1 LTEKARESVAFDLG
15 SLSSV
20 EAYRLVTSVV
30 VPRPIAWVTTVDDSG
45 VVNAAPFSFFNVLG
59 STPPVVGVG
68 VGSRGS
74 GEPKDTARNAIARGE
89 FVVNLVEDACA
100 EAMNITGID
109 FPGGTSEL
117 LEANLTPAA
126 SLKVATPR
134 IAESPFSLEC
144 RLAQIVEIGS
154 NRILLGEI
162 VCIQIRA
169 DLIGPENQIYTENAH
184 LIARMHGRSGYA
196 RTSDLFHLDR
206 ISLANWRDRKKS
218 T

>member
-1 LTEKARESVAFDLG
+1 MTGDPSESVAFDL
-15 SLSSV
+15 SRLSSL

-30 VPRPIAWVTTVDDSG
+30 VPRPIAWVTTVGDSG

-59 STPPVVGVG
+59 STPPIVGVG
-68 VGSRGS
+68 VGSRGN

-89 FVVNLVEDACA
+89 FVVNLVDDACA
-100 EAMNITGID
+100 EPMNITGID
-109 FPGGTSEL
+109 FPEGTSEL

-144 RLAQIVEIGS
+144 RLAQTVEIGS
-154 NRILLGEI
+154 NRILLGEV

-169 DLIGPENQIYTENAH
+169 DLIGAENQIHTENAH

-196 RTSDLFHLDR
+196 RTSDMFHLDR
-206 ISLANWRDRKKS
+206 ISLASWRDQKKR